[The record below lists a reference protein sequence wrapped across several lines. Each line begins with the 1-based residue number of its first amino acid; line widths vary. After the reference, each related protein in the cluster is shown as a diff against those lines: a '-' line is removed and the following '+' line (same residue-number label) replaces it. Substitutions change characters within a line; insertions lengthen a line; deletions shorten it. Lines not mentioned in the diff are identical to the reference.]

1 MDDVPLPYMD
11 VLLPY
16 TDGHGP
22 RHSHRHVRDCQPHV
36 HGNHTHESFPASNQ
50 SSLPVAEVRLAI
62 YKLPGRV
69 VTGHFTVVHDPLRT
83 LSVLEPSRPGGCS
96 SYRLATVEET
106 SQAAGCLYAQNA
118 GFFNTHTGQ
127 CLGNVVSDGRMVQ
140 DSGGIQN
147 AQFGIRRDG
156 TLVFGYLSQ
165 EEVLDQSN
173 PFVQLV
179 SGVVWLLRNGEVY
192 IKSSMTAECDK
203 MQETGSFHHFAEV
216 MSARTALGHDA
227 NGRVILLQVDGQTGE
242 RGMNL
247 FEMAIFLKKN
257 GVINAINLDGGGSS
271 TFVSSGSLANYP
283 SDECKADKRWH
294 CARAVSTI
302 LCVHPQ
308 RCHPSDCGAHGVC
321 AASGCFCDAGWRDKN
336 CSQECLPGFYGEG
349 CHQTCSCM
357 NSDSCHHVHGG
368 CSCSLGFTGKSC
380 EECLPGYYGDGCNQ
394 TCSCM
399 NGGLCHHI
407 HNNCSCTP
415 GYTGKTCEEECLP
428 GFYGDSCN
436 QTCSCMNGGSCH
448 HIHGGC
454 MCSPGFIGK
463 TCEEECL
470 PGFHGDGCNQKCS
483 CKNGGPCHHVSGSC
497 SCSPGFTGKTCEE
510 ECLTGFY
517 GDGCNQTCSCMNG
530 GSCHHIHGSCSCSPG
545 FTGETCEEECR
556 PGFYGDGCSQKC
568 PCMNGASCH
577 HVSGSCSCSPGFT
590 GKTCEE
596 VTDERSQA
604 KEQEQKTYHLTEAT
618 WLTLTIILSIL
629 LLLSLLALVVQLCGY
644 SLATRMRANFTYLP
658 LTTFDGGD
666 SNGGGPGKWDRDCSN
681 SMELI

>member
-1 MDDVPLPYMD
+1 MATTRIDVGLSWLILCLCGRLWTSRTPAAGVSAMDEVPLPYMD

-83 LSVLEPSRPGGCS
+83 LSVLEPGRPGGCG

-140 DSGGIQN
+140 DSGGMQN

-242 RGMNL
+242 RG
-247 FEMAIFLKKN
+247 
-257 GVINAINLDGGGSS
+257 
-271 TFVSSGSLANYP
+271 
-283 SDECKADKRWH
+283 KADKRWH

-308 RCHPSDCGAHGVC
+308 PCHPSDCGAHGVC

-349 CHQTCSCM
+349 CNQTCSCM

-368 CSCSLGFTGKSC
+368 CSCTLGFTGKSC
-380 EECLPGYYGDGCNQ
+380 EECLPGYYGNGCNQ

-428 GFYGDSCN
+428 GFYGDGCN

-454 MCSPGFIGK
+454 MCSPGF
-463 TCEEECL
+463 
-470 PGFHGDGCNQKCS
+470 
-483 CKNGGPCHHVSGSC
+483 
-497 SCSPGFTGKTCEE
+497 TGK
-510 ECLTGFY
+510 
-517 GDGCNQTCSCMNG
+517 
-530 GSCHHIHGSCSCSPG
+530 
-545 FTGETCEEECR
+545 TCEEECR
-556 PGFYGDGCSQKC
+556 PGFYGDGCNQKC
-568 PCMNGASCH
+568 PCVNAASCH

-604 KEQEQKTYHLTEAT
+604 KEQEQKAYHLTEAT
-618 WLTLTIILSIL
+618 WLTITIILSIL

-644 SLATRMRANFTYLP
+644 PLATRMRANFTYLP
-658 LTTFDGGD
+658 LSTFDGGD
-666 SNGGGPGKWDRDCSN
+666 ANGGGPGKWDRDFSN
-681 SMELI
+681 SLELI